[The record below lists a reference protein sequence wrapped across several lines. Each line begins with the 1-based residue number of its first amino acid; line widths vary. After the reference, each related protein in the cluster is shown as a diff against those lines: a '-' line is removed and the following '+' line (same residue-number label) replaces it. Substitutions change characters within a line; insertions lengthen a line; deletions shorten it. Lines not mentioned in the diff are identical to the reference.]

1 MGQPGPPTESAIRSC
16 LYECRVMHQRLK
28 PARNR
33 FEHGVF
39 LLCLDLDEL
48 DSLGRSLR
56 LFGRN
61 RRKLYEF
68 RDSDHLRF
76 PTPGTA
82 GDVKTSLRAWLAAQ
96 GQGLPEDARVTLVT
110 LTRVAGYIF
119 NPVSFFFCQTATG
132 EPLCAVAEVCN
143 TFGELKPYLVPVDR
157 TSTAAGAVSF
167 RVVVTKRYY
176 VSPFSAL
183 DLSFDFRLRL
193 PGERLEIAVNDV
205 LGDETHLVS
214 TLAGDRR
221 PLTDR
226 QLLRLTLRYPLVTL
240 RVIVLIHWHA
250 LRLWW
255 KGLPWHRKT
264 DRRDLQR
271 DVFRP
276 HASLRMEPEDAKDAR
291 G

>member
-1 MGQPGPPTESAIRSC
+1 
-16 LYECRVMHQRLK
+16 MHHRLQ

-48 DSLGRSLR
+48 DPLDATRR

-61 RRKLYEF
+61 RRRLYEF

-76 PTPGTA
+76 PTPETA
-82 GDVKTSLRAWLAAQ
+82 GNVKTSIRSWLAAQ
-96 GQGLPEDARVTLVT
+96 GTDLPPDCRITLVT

-119 NPVSFFFCQTATG
+119 NPVSFYFCESAAG
-132 EPLCAVAEVCN
+132 EPLCAVSEVGN
-143 TFGELKPYLVPVDR
+143 TFGELKPYRVPYER
-157 TSTAAGAVSF
+157 TTDGGAQY
-167 RVVVTKRYY
+167 RVVVPKHYY

-183 DLSFDFRLRL
+183 DLCFDFRLQT
-193 PGERLEIAVNDV
+193 PGERLEITVNDV
-205 LGDETHLVS
+205 LGDQTHLIS
-214 TLAGDRR
+214 TLTGDRR
-221 PLTDR
+221 PFTDR
-226 QLLRLTLRYPLVTL
+226 ELLRLTFRYPLVTL
-240 RVIVLIHWHA
+240 RVITLIHWHA

-264 DRRDLQR
+264 ERRDLQR

-276 HASLRMEPEDAKDAR
+276 HASLRPPTGTAE
-291 G
+291 GTGNS